1 MTKQDKTEHIPIM
14 RIDTNLITL
23 HRLLKLSKCLKNHGF
38 KKSRRF
44 GIWVKTLGRLKQY
57 PFTSYFRNVS
67 PLSKSNKFRFQQYDY
82 HLSNY
87 LVNLSLDMLIDV
99 MLIKK
104 HQKTNVMLIIK
115 NTTFDKIRHLREFGP
130 LHNVVIEVA
139 VSYGRYR

>member
-1 MTKQDKTEHIPIM
+1 M

-44 GIWVKTLGRLKQY
+44 GIWVRNIGEIKAVPLHTIRH
-57 PFTSYFRNVS
+57 YFRNVS
-67 PLSKSNKFRFQQYDY
+67 PLSKSNKFRSQQYDY